1 MAGAPAAAVPPPAR
15 LCDTVRMISQAH
27 RFQSTVPFYA
37 RYRLPYPARLIERV
51 IALTGLQPGDPV
63 LDLGTGPGLLAVPF
77 AAAGMRVTAA
87 DPEPTM
93 LAAAGEAA
101 RVAGATLT
109 LWPGGSNE
117 LTSAMGPYRLV
128 TMGRSFHWMDRAATL
143 ARLDDIVA
151 AGGVIALF
159 SDAHPKTAENRWLDV
174 LHEVADRYGR
184 DQEPVIR
191 ERKSP
196 DYRSHEAL
204 LLASRFNVLEGV
216 SVVIRK
222 PITIDEVIGR
232 ALSMST
238 CSPEKLGPR
247 VGAFEADL
255 RRALA
260 GSGELTEVATL
271 AALLARRP

>member
-1 MAGAPAAAVPPPAR
+1 MSS
-15 LCDTVRMISQAH
+15 DAH

-37 RYRLPYPARLIERV
+37 RYRLAYPARLIERV
-51 IALTGLQPGDPV
+51 IALTGLLPGDAV

-93 LAAAGEAA
+93 LEAA
-101 RVAGATLT
+101 RQTARDAGVALT
-109 LWPGGSNE
+109 CWSGGSDD
-117 LTSAMGPYRLV
+117 LTSDMGPYRLV

-143 ARLDDIVA
+143 ARLDTIVA
-151 AGGVIALF
+151 PGGAIALF
-159 SDAHPKTAENRWLDV
+159 SDEHPKTAENRWTDV

-184 DQEPVIR
+184 ASERVVA

-196 DYRSHEAL
+196 DYRSHESF
-204 LLASRFNVLEGV
+204 LLASTFNVLEGV

-222 PITIDEVIGR
+222 PITQDEIIGR
-232 ALSMST
+232 AFSMST

-247 VGAFEADL
+247 RDAFEADL
-255 RRALA
+255 R
-260 GSGELTEVATL
+260 
-271 AALLARRP
+271 AALSADVGQTEIAALTALIARRR